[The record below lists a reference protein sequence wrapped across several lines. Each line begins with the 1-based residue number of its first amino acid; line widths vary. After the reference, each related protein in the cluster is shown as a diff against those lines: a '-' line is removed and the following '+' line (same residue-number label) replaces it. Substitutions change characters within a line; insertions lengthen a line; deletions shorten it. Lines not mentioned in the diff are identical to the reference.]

1 LPTPQTRN
9 GKGVFVTRSTEKR
22 EEFVTEKQDA
32 VAENLRAVAT
42 DLKSLLESATTDPKE
57 RKRKER
63 RWRVLYSA
71 LGVITTLVA
80 RRAAAKAWAIL
91 TGEQPPTKGP
101 APATQPAGTEADR
114 PEKPEEKVRQQA

>member
-1 LPTPQTRN
+1 M
-9 GKGVFVTRSTEKR
+9 TEKR
-22 EEFVTEKQDA
+22 DA
-32 VAENLRAVAT
+32 MAEDLRAVAT

-71 LGVITTLVA
+71 LGVVTTLVA

-91 TGEQPPTKGP
+91 TGEQPPTKRP
-101 APATQPAGTEADR
+101 AQATPPAGTASDR
-114 PEKPEEKVRQQA
+114 SEKPEEKIPQEA